1 MGAADER
8 WAEQLAAWAIPDEI
22 LSQATADPW
31 KLRPSV
37 FGAGTPADGPPPDTP
52 SARLALEALEV
63 LVAAPGLRGPNA
75 VAGLRGPNA
84 VAGLRGPNAV
94 AGGSVLD
101 VGVGAGGASLHLA
114 PPAALL
120 IGVDEDTDMLDA
132 FSARAVERGVATET
146 IHGRWPDVAA
156 AVPVA
161 DVVMCHHVF
170 YNVPDLRPFALAL
183 TDHARRRV
191 VVEIGAKHPV
201 SGTNPLWKHFWGL
214 DRPQGPTAGDAL
226 AVLAEAGIEA
236 RSERDVRPAWRS
248 EASPERVEFLTRR
261 LCLPPERAPEV
272 EEALARLP
280 EPAER
285 EVVTIWWEGRARE

>member
-22 LSQATADPW
+22 LRLATADPW

-52 SARLALEALEV
+52 SARLALEAL
-63 LVAAPGLRGPNA
+63 
-75 VAGLRGPNA
+75 
-84 VAGLRGPNAV
+84 V

-120 IGVDEDTDMLDA
+120 IGVDEDEDMLDA
-132 FSARAVERGVATET
+132 FSARAVERGVATKT
-146 IHGRWPDVAA
+146 FHGRWPDVAA

-214 DRPQGPTAGDAL
+214 DRPQGPTADDAL

-272 EEALARLP
+272 EEALARFP

-285 EVVTIWWEGRARE
+285 EVVTIWWEGRGRE